1 MLNFNMIKSMSNELS
16 KSNTEAYAEWLDSKD
31 HEPSFWQNLAKNL
44 AKKIKTLFGAW
55 GVTPR
60 SDSSE

>member
-16 KSNTEAYAEWLDSKD
+16 KSNTEAYAEWLDAKD
-31 HEPSFWQNLAKNL
+31 HEPSFWQNL

-55 GVTPR
+55 GVTP
-60 SDSSE
+60 